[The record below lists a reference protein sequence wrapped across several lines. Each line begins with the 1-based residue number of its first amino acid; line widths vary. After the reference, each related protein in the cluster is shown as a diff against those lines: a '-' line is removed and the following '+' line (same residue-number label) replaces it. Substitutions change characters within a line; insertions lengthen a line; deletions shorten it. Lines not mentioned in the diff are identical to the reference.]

1 MGGGRRGGAGAGDG
15 DAPRRGGGSSARPWL
30 LVLLLLAGCGAPPPP
45 PPHAA
50 WQVQVI
56 AVTDGDTLRVRRDG
70 QNTTL
75 RLHGVDAPE
84 RAQPFGERASQFA
97 SSFAFGRSATI
108 EPITVDRYSR
118 LVARVFVEGRCLN
131 EELVAQGLAWHY
143 RRYSNSATL
152 EQLEGAARAARR
164 GLWSAADPVP
174 PWDWRRQHPRKT
186 GQASTQQLATAREAV
201 RAQALAAAPDVAASA
216 PSDDRGRIGNV
227 RSHVFH
233 RSDCPAARCK
243 HCTLAF
249 AGAEAALRAGYRPHP
264 ACAPHKPQAP
274 LADSQLQPPKHE

>member
-1 MGGGRRGGAGAGDG
+1 MRGGGRGGAGGDG
-15 DAPRRGGGSSARPWL
+15 GAPRRERSGGGSRALPL
-30 LVLLLLAGCGAPPPP
+30 LQVLLLLVGCGAPSPP

-70 QNTTL
+70 QNTII

-118 LVARVFVEGRCLN
+118 LVARVFVDGRCLN

-143 RRYSNSATL
+143 RRYSTSATL

-164 GLWSAADPVP
+164 GLWSEADPVP
-174 PWDWRRQHPRKT
+174 PWDWRRQHPRSAGK
-186 GQASTQQLATAREAV
+186 ASSKQLMAARAGV
-201 RAQALAAAPDVAASA
+201 RAQALAAAPESAASA
-216 PSDDRGRIGNV
+216 PARGGGWIGNV
-227 RSHVFH
+227 RSRVFH
-233 RSDCPAARCK
+233 RSDCTAARCK
-243 HCTLAF
+243 RCTLAF
-249 AGAEAALRAGYRPHP
+249 ASAKAALRAGYRPHTTCDP
-264 ACAPHKPQAP
+264 NK
-274 LADSQLQPPKHE
+274 LNSQ